1 MTTTLVSRVAFFAL
15 ASAPCLAGNL
25 SIPGVVVSPPGPV
38 AQTVIADG
46 MAALA
51 QYDAAAAADLAAA
64 VASGAVEIGVLK
76 DPSVEGFKGLTDGD
90 TISVRINDGV
100 DTATVGVRLRHEYYH
115 WKYGH
120 PDGPYN
126 GGALNACQHF
136 ECWQQTYDH
145 LAHASCLAGNSI
157 HCWQVGNVIQQ
168 MQTYYVKCLQSGGNP
183 QYSQN
188 PPTACCY

>member
-1 MTTTLVSRVAFFAL
+1 MLFR
-15 ASAPCLAGNL
+15 SAPCLAGNL

-115 WKYGH
+115 WK
-120 PDGPYN
+120 
-126 GGALNACQHF
+126 
-136 ECWQQTYDH
+136 
-145 LAHASCLAGNSI
+145 
-157 HCWQVGNVIQQ
+157 
-168 MQTYYVKCLQSGGNP
+168 
-183 QYSQN
+183 
-188 PPTACCY
+188 